1 MNFSKLINHGKDS
14 RAKILAGT
22 FKLYDLVS
30 STLGPGGRFVA
41 IKRSAHPLD
50 VPFLTKDGKTVAESI
65 FLSDEFEDAGA
76 AMVKDAAI
84 QTCKEVGDATTT
96 ATVLAY
102 HIYKQGI
109 EAIEAGAN
117 PVFLKKGMDIAV
129 QEASETIR
137 DMKTDVVG
145 DDIQKVSRISANGDA
160 EMADLV
166 AKAVVLAGQNGT
178 VEISRSDT
186 TETKIKQVDGCQL
199 NSGWITPRFIT
210 DEKTAEAV
218 LEKPYILLFDKK
230 IQSIVDMLPF
240 LEKLQET
247 GRPLL
252 LMAENVEGEA
262 LAVLVHNKVQ
272 GRFVSCAV
280 RTPGYKEVGRELLE
294 DIAALTGATVIGDD
308 LGLKLSSIGFEH
320 LGEADLVK
328 VGQEYT
334 SILGGHANVQRL
346 QDRVAEVQSAKS
358 RETDQSQLER
368 LQLRL
373 SRLSG
378 GIVVLQIGGA
388 TQLEVEEKFYR
399 AEDAMHAVRAAIE
412 GGIVP
417 GGGVALFRAAMS
429 MRGFTHGNKDVAKGF
444 RIVMNAMKEPIK
456 KISSNA
462 GYDPE
467 ESIGPTL
474 ASKNPNLGF
483 DALTGEHGDMKEMGI
498 IDPAKVVLAA
508 LKNASSIASNML
520 LTEGMVVPPVQS

>member
-22 FKLYDLVS
+22 YTLYDLVS
-30 STLGPGGRFVA
+30 STLGPGGRFIA
-41 IKRSAHPLD
+41 IKRSSHPLD
-50 VPFLTKDGKTVAESI
+50 VPFLTKDGKTVAENI
-65 FLSDEFEDAGA
+65 FLKDEFEDAGA

-117 PVFLKKGMDIAV
+117 PVLLKKGMDAAV
-129 QEASETIR
+129 QAATEAIKE
-137 DMKTDVVG
+137 MKTNVVG

-166 AKAVVLAGQNGT
+166 AQAVVMAGQNGT

-186 TETKIKQVDGCQL
+186 TETKIRQVDGCQL

-210 DEKTAEAV
+210 DEKTGEAV

-230 IQSIVDMLPF
+230 IQSISDMLPF
-240 LEKLQET
+240 LEKVSDQNRSILII
-247 GRPLL
+247 
-252 LMAENVEGEA
+252 AENLEGEA
-262 LAVLVHNKVQ
+262 LATLVFNKVQ
-272 GRFVSCAV
+272 GVLRSCAI
-280 RTPGYKEVGRELLE
+280 RTPGYKEMGRELLE

-308 LGLKLSSIGFEH
+308 LGLKLSSVGFEH

-334 SILGGHANVQRL
+334 SILGGHANAARL
-346 QDRVAEVQSAKS
+346 QDRIEEIHAAKT

-378 GIVVLQIGGA
+378 GIVVIQIGGA

-399 AEDAMHAVRAAIE
+399 AEDAMHAVRAALE

-417 GGGVALFRAAMS
+417 GGGVALLRASNLVFSGKAP
-429 MRGFTHGNKDVAKGF
+429 TVKDEEKG
-444 RIVMNAMKEPIK
+444 RNIIVNAMTAPIQ
-456 KISSNA
+456 KIATNA
-462 GYDPE
+462 G
-467 ESIGPTL
+467 
-474 ASKNPNLGF
+474 F
-483 DALTGEHGDMKEMGI
+483 DHMEVLNTVSGALTEGFGFNAMTGEYGDMKEMGI
-498 IDPAKVVLAA
+498 VDPAKVVLAA
-508 LKNASSIASNML
+508 LKNAASIASNML
-520 LTEGMVVPPVQS
+520 LCEGMVVPPVE